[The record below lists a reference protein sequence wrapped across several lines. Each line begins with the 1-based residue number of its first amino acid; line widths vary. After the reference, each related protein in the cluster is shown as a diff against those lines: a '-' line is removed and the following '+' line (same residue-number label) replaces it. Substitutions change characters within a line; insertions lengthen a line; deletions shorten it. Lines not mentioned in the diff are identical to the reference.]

1 VVAGGEHRRPTPA
14 SSFLLN
20 TSGQLSELARIEQ
33 EIEQVGRRMRS
44 NDAQARIA
52 PPQDRPTLLMRVE
65 SDRVVLRE
73 LMRQRDRL
81 LNNLGGAGVRVK

>member
-1 VVAGGEHRRPTPA
+1 M
-14 SSFLLN
+14 
-20 TSGQLSELARIEQ
+20 SELARIEQ
-33 EIEQVGRRMRS
+33 EIQQVGRRMRS
-44 NDAQARIA
+44 NEAAARIA

-73 LMRQRDRL
+73 LMRQRDRV